1 MNTETTP
8 WVIAGASAIIAA
20 LSSAV
25 AFLFKL
31 NESKSLAAVAGLE
44 LRVDHQSKQLD
55 ELEKMN
61 RECLIDRSRLAAKC
75 EIFEKRLTEIEKKTE

>member
-1 MNTETTP
+1 MSAEQTP
-8 WVIAGASAIIAA
+8 WVIAGASTIIAA

-31 NESKSLAAVAGLE
+31 NESKSLRAVASLE
-44 LRVDHQSKQLD
+44 ARVDHQDRQLT

-61 RECLIDRSRLAAKC
+61 RECLIDRSKLQAKC
-75 EIFEKRLTEIEKKTE
+75 EIIERRLAEVEKKT

>member
-1 MNTETTP
+1 MNVEQTP
-8 WVIAGASAIIAA
+8 WVIAGASTIIAA

-31 NESKSLAAVAGLE
+31 NESKSLAAVASLE
-44 LRVDHQSKQLD
+44 VRVNHQDRQLE

-61 RECLIDRSRLAAKC
+61 RECLMDRSRLQAKC
-75 EIFEKRLTEIEKKTE
+75 EIIEKRLAEVEKKT

>member
-1 MNTETTP
+1 MTAEQTP
-8 WVIAGASAIIAA
+8 WVIAGASTIIAA

-31 NESKSLAAVAGLE
+31 NESKSLKAVLGLE

-61 RECLIDRSRLAAKC
+61 RECLIDRSRLQAKC
-75 EIFEKRLTEIEKKTE
+75 EIIEKRLIEVEKKN

>member
-1 MNTETTP
+1 MSAEQTP
-8 WVIAGASAIIAA
+8 WVIAGASTIIAA

-44 LRVDHQSKQLD
+44 VRVDHQSRQLE

-61 RECLIDRSRLAAKC
+61 RECLIDRSRLQAKC
-75 EIFEKRLTEIEKKTE
+75 EIIEKRLAEVEKKS